1 MWRSL
6 TKQQPPYIHD
16 GDPTMI
22 RPVECGRAV
31 VEETSLLFF
40 FPDILNIAHCS
51 FKEHHYH
58 VIGDP
63 LPR

>member
-1 MWRSL
+1 MWRRL

-40 FPDILNIAHCS
+40 FPGALVRPFHAS
-51 FKEHHYH
+51 M
-58 VIGDP
+58 VIRP
-63 LPR
+63 LI

>member
-40 FPDILNIAHCS
+40 FPGALVRPFHAS
-51 FKEHHYH
+51 MVY
-58 VIGDP
+58 
-63 LPR
+63 